1 MDQCWY
7 NNIYY
12 YILRGKSLLSKFSC
26 YIYNYVGSNDDN
38 NADNIDIKFEW
49 NRSTKNNILF
59 KQMWRVTE
67 FALANKNKN

>member
-1 MDQCWY
+1 MDECWY

-12 YILRGKSLLSKFSC
+12 YIQRGKSLLSKF
-26 YIYNYVGSNDDN
+26 NYVGSNDDN
-38 NADNIDIKFEW
+38 NADNIDIKFES